1 MAGLYLHIP
10 FCTDK
15 CFYCDFFSGNQLYI
29 LEDYVNAIILE
40 INLRSSYIKD
50 NKIDTIYFGGG
61 TPSLLNRLHFER
73 IFDAIKA
80 NFLLA
85 NDIEVTI
92 ECNPENIDSDY
103 VEDLWRVGFNRI
115 SLGIQFL
122 DDNVL
127 KKYNRNH
134 TKELIFNAISF
145 INKSNFDNLSI
156 DLIYS
161 VPGIADLGLKDS
173 LNLLSN
179 YDIKHISAYCL
190 TISKNSQLFW
200 KIKKGEVIENDE
212 GVFLSQYKIIED
224 YCNSNGYRQYEISN
238 YAKEGF
244 ISKHNFSYWNNEIY
258 LGVGVTAH
266 SYNLISRQWNG
277 SNIKQYIRDLNV
289 GIVNFDREELTEIQ
303 IYNEYIILRLRTF
316 QGISKDFVRK
326 EFNDLIFN
334 HLIENIS
341 DLMEKGHFKMV
352 GSLIVPKKE
361 DFLLADYLAQKLM
374 I

>member
-134 TKELIFNAISF
+134 TKELIFNAISC